1 MFWAVTRTQQGCAS
15 ERRSTITSQS
25 EGAACRRVR
34 SSGSCRRRVA
44 ASCSRRMCPVIVM
57 AAGGRVLL
65 VSLLLL
71 LSGPGLARGWD
82 QPGRVLL
89 REVQALTFYRDQ
101 YTTSRRTS
109 PIPQLQC
116 TGGTAGCAYV
126 PMVVQCHNKGW
137 DGFDIQ
143 WECKADLDNSYRFGR
158 IEVSCEGYDYPDDP
172 YILRGSCGLQYGLE
186 LTEEG
191 QRKANNFGGSFGSS
205 YYQSSKVN
213 SQDSSNSFAGVIV
226 VIVLLLLAYG
236 CYKLFLGNQLPQQ
249 DFSNGDGYSGT
260 SWQNTQTPPPPGF
273 KSSFTAGGFGGSSSS
288 EANLGRGFWTGLGT
302 GGLLGY
308 LAGSQR
314 SQPHSSYFPNVNPY
328 AGPTTPPP
336 PSRNSSGFTG
346 PHPSGT
352 RTASGFGGTKRR

>member
-1 MFWAVTRTQQGCAS
+1 
-15 ERRSTITSQS
+15 
-25 EGAACRRVR
+25 
-34 SSGSCRRRVA
+34 
-44 ASCSRRMCPVIVM
+44 M

-89 REVQALTFYRDQ
+89 REIQALTFYRDQ

-116 TGGTAGCAYV
+116 TGGTAGCVYV

-143 WECKADLDNSYRFGR
+143 WECKADLENSYRFGR
-158 IEVSCEGYDYPDDP
+158 IEVSCEGYDYPDDL

-191 QRKANNFGGSFGSS
+191 QRQANNFGGSFGSS

-213 SQDSSNSFAGVIV
+213 SQDSSNSVAGVIV
-226 VIVLLLLAYG
+226 VMVLLLLAYG
-236 CYKLFLGNQLPQQ
+236 CYKLFLSNQLPQQ
-249 DFSNGDGYSGT
+249 DFSNGDGHART

-273 KSSFTAGGFGGSSSS
+273 KSSFTGHNRIPHTFLMPIHTLVLPLLLQAEIQVALRGLIPQGQELLLVL
-288 EANLGRGFWTGLGT
+288 EAQKGDDVLSF
-302 GGLLGY
+302 
-308 LAGSQR
+308 LAWLQLNTLFL
-314 SQPHSSYFPNVNPY
+314 PAF
-328 AGPTTPPP
+328 
-336 PSRNSSGFTG
+336 
-346 PHPSGT
+346 
-352 RTASGFGGTKRR
+352 

>member
-1 MFWAVTRTQQGCAS
+1 MRPGT
-15 ERRSTITSQS
+15 
-25 EGAACRRVR
+25 
-34 SSGSCRRRVA
+34 
-44 ASCSRRMCPVIVM
+44 VM
-57 AAGGRVLL
+57 AAGGRLL
-65 VSLLLL
+65 LISLLLL

-89 REVQALTFYRDQ
+89 REIQTLTLYRDG

-109 PIPQLQC
+109 PVPQLQC

-126 PMVVQCHNKGW
+126 PAIVQCYNKGW

-191 QRKANNFGGSFGSS
+191 QRKAQNFGGSFSS
-205 YYQSSKVN
+205 NYYQSSKVN
-213 SQDSSNSFAGVIV
+213 SQDSSDSAAGVIV
-226 VIVLLLLAYG
+226 IIVLLFLAYG
-236 CYKLFLGNQLPQQ
+236 CYKLFLSNQLPQQ
-249 DFSNGDGYSGT
+249 DFSNGDGYSRT
-260 SWQNTQTPPPPGF
+260 SWQNSQTPPPPGF
-273 KSSFTAGGFGGSSSS
+273 KSSFTGAGGFGGGSSS
-288 EANLGRGFWTGLGT
+288 EASSGPGFWTGLGT

-314 SQPHSSYFPNVNPY
+314 AQPRSSYFPYANPY
-328 AGPTTPPP
+328 AGPTASPPP
-336 PSRNSSGFTG
+336 GGNSGGSTG
-346 PHPSGT
+346 PHTSGT

>member
-1 MFWAVTRTQQGCAS
+1 MWPVT
-15 ERRSTITSQS
+15 I
-25 EGAACRRVR
+25 
-34 SSGSCRRRVA
+34 
-44 ASCSRRMCPVIVM
+44 M
-57 AAGGRVLL
+57 ARGGRVPLM
-65 VSLLLL
+65 SLLLI
-71 LSGPGLARGWD
+71 LSAPGPARGWD

-89 REVQALTFYRDQ
+89 REIQALTLYRDQ

-126 PMVVQCHNKGW
+126 PAVVQCHNKGW
-137 DGFDIQ
+137 DGFDVQ

-205 YYQSSKVN
+205 YYQTNKMN
-213 SQDSSNSFAGVIV
+213 SQDSSDSGAGVIV
-226 VIVLLLLAYG
+226 IIVLLLLAYG
-236 CYKLFLGNQLPQQ
+236 CYKLFLSNQLPQQ
-249 DFSNGDGYSGT
+249 DFSNGDGYSRT
-260 SWQNTQTPPPPGF
+260 SWQNHQTPPPPGF
-273 KSSFTAGGFGGSSSS
+273 KSSFTGAGGSGGGVGSSH
-288 EANLGRGFWTGLGT
+288 EANSGPGFWTGLGT

-314 SQPHSSYFPNVNPY
+314 TLHY
-328 AGPTTPPP
+328 
-336 PSRNSSGFTG
+336 PSCKILPQQQFQG
-346 PHPSGT
+346 GT
-352 RTASGFGGTKRR
+352 TASANWGILKGFFET

>member
-1 MFWAVTRTQQGCAS
+1 
-15 ERRSTITSQS
+15 
-25 EGAACRRVR
+25 
-34 SSGSCRRRVA
+34 
-44 ASCSRRMCPVIVM
+44 MCPVIVM

-71 LSGPGLARGWD
+71 LGAPGLARGWD

-191 QRKANNFGGSFGSS
+191 QRKANSFGGSFGSS

-236 CYKLFLGNQLPQQ
+236 CYKLFLSNQLPQQ
-249 DFSNGDGYSGT
+249 DFSNGDGYSRT

-273 KSSFTAGGFGGSSSS
+273 KSSFTGHNHIPHIFLMAIHTPVLRLLLLQAEIQVALWGLIPQGQELLLAL
-288 EANLGRGFWTGLGT
+288 EAQKGDDVLSF
-302 GGLLGY
+302 
-308 LAGSQR
+308 LARLQLNTLFL
-314 SQPHSSYFPNVNPY
+314 P
-328 AGPTTPPP
+328 AL
-336 PSRNSSGFTG
+336 
-346 PHPSGT
+346 
-352 RTASGFGGTKRR
+352 